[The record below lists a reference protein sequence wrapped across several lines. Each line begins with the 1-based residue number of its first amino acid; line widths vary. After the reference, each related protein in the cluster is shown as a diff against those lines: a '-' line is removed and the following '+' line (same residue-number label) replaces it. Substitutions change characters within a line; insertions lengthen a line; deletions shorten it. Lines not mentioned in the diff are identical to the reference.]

1 MVYLNHREI
10 QNIIP
15 VEKVML
21 LKNVA
26 ALKMGKKG

>member
-10 QNIIP
+10 KNITP

-26 ALKMGKKG
+26 ALKLGKKG